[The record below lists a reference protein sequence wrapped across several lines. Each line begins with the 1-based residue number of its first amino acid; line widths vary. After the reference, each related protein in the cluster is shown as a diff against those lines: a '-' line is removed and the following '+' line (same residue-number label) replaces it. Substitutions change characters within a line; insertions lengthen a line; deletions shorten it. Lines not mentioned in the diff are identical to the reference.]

1 VWRRHDDEEIDV
13 AVGVRG
19 AVGERA
25 EQDDLVG
32 MELLGDRTGVTPDHA
47 QGNVRGSIM
56 ALRGKGKLVGGGLDH
71 GFILS
76 SGVQPPA
83 AAITIIA

>member
-1 VWRRHDDEEIDV
+1 VWHWHDDEEIDIAV
-13 AVGVRG
+13 AMRR

-32 MELLGDRTGVTPDHA
+32 MELLGDRTGVTPDDA

-56 ALRGKGKLVGGGLDH
+56 ALRWKGKLVG
-71 GFILS
+71 
-76 SGVQPPA
+76 
-83 AAITIIA
+83 